1 MNKPTKPL
9 PRLRDGSIAPPPTY
23 AEVQAAR
30 RASGE
35 TVRAEAKR
43 ESSAKSRMRQ
53 TMRRF
58 AAEFGQDTLI
68 AFLKTELANHGEER
82 WRLDQL
88 APHPGDRTGQTSIL
102 DAGR

>member
-1 MNKPTKPL
+1 
-9 PRLRDGSIAPPPTY
+9 
-23 AEVQAAR
+23 
-30 RASGE
+30 
-35 TVRAEAKR
+35 
-43 ESSAKSRMRQ
+43 MRQ